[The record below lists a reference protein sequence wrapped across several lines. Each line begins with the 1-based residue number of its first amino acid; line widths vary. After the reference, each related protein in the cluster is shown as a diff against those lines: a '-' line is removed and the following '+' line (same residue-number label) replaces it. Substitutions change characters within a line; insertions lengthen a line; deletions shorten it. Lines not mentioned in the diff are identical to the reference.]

1 MELLSI
7 GKISGTHHLKG
18 AVKVTSNIAELEKI
32 VGNKVM
38 VELPNG
44 GTRILEVEKVEEMVG
59 KKWIVEFKEITNKT
73 DATLLQNAVLKIRRD
88 ILGIE
93 DDEYLLNDTI
103 GMKVFTEENEYI
115 GEVVDIYE
123 TAAHD
128 IFVVEDDKYE
138 TMIPDVEVFIKNIDF
153 DKKEIKVNLLEGMR
167 EKKK

>member
-18 AVKVTSNIAELEKI
+18 AVKVTSNITELEKI

-38 VELPNG
+38 LELPNG

-59 KKWIVEFKEITNKT
+59 KKWIIEFKEITNKT
-73 DATLLQNAVLKIRRD
+73 DAALLQNAVLKIRRD

-103 GMKVFTEENEYI
+103 GMKVFTEENECI

-128 IFVVEDDKYE
+128 IFVVEDEEYE
-138 TMIPDVEVFIKNIDF
+138 TLIPDVEVFIKNIDF
-153 DKKEIKVNLLEGMR
+153 DKKEIRVNLLEGMR